1 MSITALILTQS
12 VTRLDELT
20 ARYGLRA
27 VERSI
32 YATAVRL
39 IAGDYEN

>member
-12 VTRLDELT
+12 VTRLDELA

-32 YATAVRL
+32 FTTAARL
-39 IAGDYEN
+39 IAGNYES